1 MLLTVYCQCD
11 YILPNTLTE
20 LYKEFVLDC
29 IKRSMGLDP
38 EMHMIELFSDL
49 TKPKT

>member
-38 EMHMIELFSDL
+38 EMELFSDL